1 MLASWNWRAR
11 VKTLHNDS
19 EPSLSVSE
27 AEPQAVS
34 VKPATVKPTVTPQVD
49 PIDEWTGRILRN
61 MKRMATDEAYRK
73 SIAQKLS

>member
-1 MLASWNWRAR
+1 MGVFSLA
-11 VKTLHNDS
+11 VHKT
-19 EPSLSVSE
+19 VSE
-27 AEPQAVS
+27 AEPPPAMS
-34 VKPATVKPTVTPQVD
+34 VKPATVKPMVTPELD